1 MKIRIAGVI
10 GESVVDGPG
19 IRTVVFAQGC
29 PRVCKGCHNPET
41 LDPAGGQDME
51 DTEILRLIEKTKL
64 VKGVTF
70 SGGEP
75 FMQAGAFARLGKKVR
90 EKGLDIMTYTGYT
103 WEELLEIGQEDPAA
117 RELLEISDYLVDGPF
132 MESKKDLTLA
142 FRGSANQR
150 IINVRESLQKGDVVN
165 AVFA

>member
-29 PRVCKGCHNPET
+29 PRVCKGCHNPES

-90 EKGLDIMTYTGYT
+90 EKGLDIITYTGYT
-103 WEELLEIGQEDPAA
+103 WEELLKIGKEDPAV

-150 IINVRESLQKGDVVN
+150 IINVRESLQKGDVVT
-165 AVFA
+165 ADFA

>member
-1 MKIRIAGVI
+1 MKLRVAGVI
-10 GESVVDGPG
+10 TESVVDGPG

-29 PRVCKGCHNPET
+29 PRACKGCHNPET
-41 LDPAGGQDME
+41 LDPAGGQVME
-51 DTEILRLIEKTKL
+51 ESAILSLIEKTKL

-75 FMQAGAFARLGKKVR
+75 FMQAAAFARLGKKIR

-103 WEELLEIGQEDPAA
+103 WEELLEIGQEDPAV
-117 RELLEISDYLVDGPF
+117 RKLLEITDYLVDGPF
-132 MESKKDLTLA
+132 IESQKDLTLA

-150 IINVRESLQKGDVVN
+150 IIDVRKSLQKGDIIIAN
-165 AVFA
+165 FA